1 VRPSCLCTVHLTYT
15 KGSPPLIL
23 HRHWHLQLLD
33 FVTSLIPLHSS
44 SFIVA
49 SQSALA
55 CIVPDAGTMFH
66 MGLRAALVPVTP
78 AQIATTQDKA
88 KSYLVGVLV
97 FRTTM

>member
-1 VRPSCLCTVHLTYT
+1 
-15 KGSPPLIL
+15 
-23 HRHWHLQLLD
+23 
-33 FVTSLIPLHSS
+33 
-44 SFIVA
+44 VA

-97 FRTTM
+97 FRTMM